1 MSTATSERRDT
12 RRAGYE
18 PSAHSDI
25 APLHAQLESERAAME
40 RAEQEAVLATEH
52 RAAKVEAAREV
63 LAHEY
68 SFGGEKLSGTDALE
82 RGYHDYIEALR
93 VLADAAHVL
102 THIGP
107 DIRHAHRVL
116 ADAGVVTE
124 AAPAPISVR
133 AAADNDLRNL
143 RAAVFNAV
151 AGEL

>member
-1 MSTATSERRDT
+1 MSTATDRSS

-18 PSAHSDI
+18 SSAHSGI
-25 APLHAQLESERAAME
+25 APLHAQLEAERDAME

-68 SFGGEKLSGTDALE
+68 SFDGEKLSGTDALE
-82 RGYHDYIEALR
+82 RGYANYIEALR

-124 AAPAPISVR
+124 AAPAPVSVR
-133 AAADNDLRNL
+133 AAADDDLRNL
-143 RAAVFNAV
+143 RATVFSAV
-151 AGEL
+151 AGDI